1 MNKIVKDIN
10 EMSVFQIEE
19 LAKVLRI
26 GLVINN
32 GNEVTIIR
40 EEKEK
45 V

>member
-32 GNEVTIIR
+32 GNEVKIIR
-40 EEKEK
+40 EEKEN

>member
-40 EEKEK
+40 EEKEN

>member
-32 GNEVTIIR
+32 GNEVKNIR
-40 EEKEK
+40 EEKEN